1 MIDHLEERLSDLAAK
16 QGEWSLTVGEP
27 RTTLYSQEL
36 LPIWEIVEALQQ
48 TEGEAYQYVEV
59 AGPLGYFS
67 GAFVESD
74 FVIVSK
80 GESITDEVAALRRL
94 LQQTMEAQ
102 RALSLPKTT
111 ESLEVF

>member
-1 MIDHLEERLSDLAAK
+1 MIDLLEKRLSDLAAK

-67 GAFVESD
+67 GVFVDSH

-80 GESITDEVAALRRL
+80 SESIIAEVADTRRL
-94 LQQTMEAQ
+94 LQKAEAD
-102 RALSLPKTT
+102 RGALSMPKTI
-111 ESLEVF
+111 ESLELF